1 MTLAQGEVSDRTHSG
16 WIINKQEILFRQK
29 E

>member
-1 MTLAQGEVSDRTHSG
+1 MTLPQGAVSDRTYSG
-16 WIINKQEILFRQK
+16 SIINKPEILFRHK

>member
-1 MTLAQGEVSDRTHSG
+1 MTLPQGAVSDRTHSG

-29 E
+29 K